1 MSKNVKTLEVSD
13 DGTITIPVDLV
24 RTLGLSP
31 HQSITVET
39 RPESLVLLP
48 TRQERLDRIGEL
60 LRSALKGVDES
71 EIEAGRNERCF

>member
-1 MSKNVKTLEVSD
+1 MSVDVTTLEVAD

-24 RTLGLSP
+24 RALGLSP
-31 HQSITVET
+31 HQSIIVET
-39 RPESLVLLP
+39 RSESLVLLP

-60 LRSALKGVDES
+60 LRSALKGVDDS